1 MDNLQ
6 ENRSVLMLLENVLLT
21 GLIYPLKQ
29 VFRES
34 IDFLATLE
42 NIHSLDGRM
51 PGASRTEKNLL
62 ACTVSGEAP
71 VLFFNI
77 SGAELFERYV
87 GAGIAGVRQFFE
99 RTRNNLLGVVRNK

>member
-6 ENRSVLMLLENVLLT
+6 KNPNVPMLPGNVLMA

-42 NIHSLDGRM
+42 NIQSLDGRM
-51 PGASRTEKNLL
+51 PRASGTGRNLP

-87 GAGIAGVRQFFE
+87 GAGIAGVRRFLE
-99 RTRNNLLGVVRNK
+99 RTRNKLPGSCS